1 MQQSK
6 NPSEALLAKVEDK
19 GRVLRT
25 LDKQLFDITGIPP
38 ESHVCHHLFQNFII
52 CAYLVLQG

>member
-38 ESHVCHHLFQNFII
+38 ESHVCHHLFQNFKTLL
-52 CAYLVLQG
+52 YVLT